1 MWGFSLTFFFTKGP
15 TSVSD
20 DGLLELIRS
29 HITDAGFELVECEL
43 GGTSRRPVIK
53 VRADIPD
60 SRPGHGISVAQC
72 AALSRSLEH
81 VLEAN
86 AAVGSQYVLEVSSPG
101 LERPVRWPDDWRRFV
116 GRQVLVRSRR
126 LGGKRTVEIVAVPDE
141 KHVVLRHD
149 DQEVT
154 VALSDIRQ
162 ATLVVDWDTIGKP

>member
-15 TSVSD
+15 ASVSD

-29 HITDAGFELVECEL
+29 HITEAGFELVECER
-43 GGTSRRPVIK
+43 GGTSRRPVFK
-53 VRADIPD
+53 VRADILD
-60 SRPGHGISVAQC
+60 SKPGHGISVAQC
-72 AALSRSLEH
+72 AALSRSLEQ

-86 AAVGSQYVLEVSSPG
+86 PAVGPQYLLEVSSPG
-101 LERPVRWPDDWRRFV
+101 LERPVRWPEHWRRFV
-116 GRQVLVRSRR
+116 GRQVRVRSPK
-126 LGGKRTVEIVAVPDE
+126 LGGKRTAEIVAVPDDE
-141 KHVVLRHD
+141 HVVLRYD